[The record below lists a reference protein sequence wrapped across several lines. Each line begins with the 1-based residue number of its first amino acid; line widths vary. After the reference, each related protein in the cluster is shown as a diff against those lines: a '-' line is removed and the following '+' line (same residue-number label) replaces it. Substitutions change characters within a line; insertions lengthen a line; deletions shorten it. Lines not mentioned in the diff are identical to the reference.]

1 MMLLT
6 VHHLFKNFGGILA
19 LSDVSFQVERGEIVG
34 VIGPNGAGKTTL
46 FNCVTG
52 LDVPTRGRLEFKELD
67 LTGMTPHEHVENGMA
82 RTFQTARAFHNLTV
96 IENVMVARHIRS
108 RSNILYDLVTLPR
121 ARREE
126 RACREKAYE
135 YLALVKLEELAETG
149 ADQLTLSQARRLELA
164 RALATEPE
172 ILLLDEPCAGM
183 DEIERQELARLLTEV
198 RQLGVTLMVIEH
210 DIGMVVNLC
219 TEIIV
224 LNFGRVI
231 AKGTPE
237 DVQQNEE
244 VLEAYLGDE
253 CE

>member
-1 MMLLT
+1 MTLLN
-6 VHHLFKNFGGILA
+6 VQDLYKNFGGILA
-19 LSDVSFQVERGEIVG
+19 LSQVSFQVARGEIVG

-52 LDVPTRGRLEFKELD
+52 IESPTRGRLRFKDLD
-67 LTGMTPHEHVENGMA
+67 LTGMTPHELVRNGMA
-82 RTFQTARAFHNLTV
+82 RTFQTARAFHNLSV

-108 RSNILYDLVTLPR
+108 RSNIFYDLITWPK

-126 RACREKAYE
+126 RACRERAIE
-135 YLALVKLEELAETG
+135 YLALVKLDELAETR

-183 DEIERQELARLLTEV
+183 DEIERQELCRLLTEV
-198 RQLGVTLMVIEH
+198 QQLGVTLMVIEH

-219 TEIIV
+219 TQIIV
-224 LNFGRVI
+224 LNFGRII
-231 AKGTPE
+231 AQGTPE
-237 DVQQNEE
+237 EVQRDEQ
-244 VLEAYLGDE
+244 VLEAYLGDRSE
-253 CE
+253 